1 MIFVWEWSLFGTV
14 TLLFWNC
21 GAQIRWILCCDFWPQ
36 SISFDVQTGM
46 QLYLILTVFQLK
58 TLCSAWPFGNSLPR
72 IFRKDCP
79 RLVATF
85 LLKGTKKY
93 LYGVSFFQ
101 SPLQDQHVIQ
111 NEIDNLLNIGVIK
124 ETTHCEGE
132 FISTISIRPKKD
144 GTYRLIL
151 NFKKS

>member
-46 QLYLILTVFQLK
+46 QLYLILTVFRLK

-79 RLVATF
+79 RLEATF
-85 LLKGTKKY
+85 LLKGG
-93 LYGVSFFQ
+93 LYQKISLWRFLLPE
-101 SPLQDQHVIQ
+101 SPSGPTCYSKRNWQLAEYRSDQRDHSLWRGIYFYYIHPPY
-111 NEIDNLLNIGVIK
+111 ERWHL
-124 ETTHCEGE
+124 
-132 FISTISIRPKKD
+132 
-144 GTYRLIL
+144 
-151 NFKKS
+151 